1 MHFNGNDVFTGI
13 NEARRNG
20 DKNRQLIIIRSGLG
34 KSIKLCVIR
43 QTLTTSNGNP
53 VNVNQGSVI
62 IDNPEEITFT

>member
-1 MHFNGNDVFTGI
+1 MHFNSDDIFTSI
-13 NEARRNG
+13 NEARRNA

-34 KSIKLCVIR
+34 KGIKLCVIR
-43 QTLTTSNGNP
+43 KTLTTSNSNA